1 MKLSVKK
8 KGDVPPISLEQLIKK
23 LRDSKRRNAEGIRR
37 VGGMGEVKVVYPSL
51 EGKNIIEKYSVPN
64 SPVEVFI
71 TDQGEYLVCDPPLD
85 EERRKKLTKFMSDLI
100 YLLPDDVTLD
110 DIKEATG
117 ILTDFET
124 YLVAR
129 EVFGW
134 GVLDPPIRDPRVE
147 DVNVTSA
154 YAPVLV
160 THSTYGN
167 LVSNIYFDSEE
178 EVLRLAE
185 KLVHRCGKTI
195 SFYHPLSSIRTP
207 EGHRLTVTY
216 GREVSHT
223 GTSIVVRKFP
233 EFPWS
238 ITRQM
243 VRNTI
248 DPSIAAYF
256 MMLIENRLACIV
268 YGVMSSGKTSMVNSL
283 CNLIPANARIGTIED
298 TAELRLAHP
307 YWKPLVVRES
317 YTVDR
322 RGEISQFDLVKHAL
336 RMSLDY
342 IIVGEVRGREGVDWA
357 QAVLTGHGG
366 ITSFHAGGPEEV
378 IQRFTSPP
386 ISLSLGGLMGVYSM
400 GHMMRLMREEKG
412 GRRLFVRRMVEVH
425 DVSFTSDSYDIKL
438 FARYDL
444 FGDSFL
450 HLPEDEIVKLHSMR
464 RIMELRGWDE
474 SRLVE
479 ELRLREVFLTLL
491 RDKAKVDETFLDYQI
506 VTKAI
511 WKFYEDP
518 SCFHLEDV
526 SLPEKKYMR
535 PMVTIKPNTWDVN
548 G

>member
-1 MKLSVKK
+1 MRINIRKK
-8 KGDVPPISLEQLIKK
+8 NNSSLEQLIKK
-23 LRDSKRRNAEGIRR
+23 LRSSRKRDPESTHRVEGI
-37 VGGMGEVKVVYPSL
+37 GEVKIVYPSL
-51 EGKNIIEKYSVPN
+51 EGKNIIEKYTIPN

-71 TDQGEYLVCDPPLD
+71 TDQGEYLVCDPPLS
-85 EERRKKLTKFMSDLI
+85 EERRRKLAKFMSDLI
-100 YLLPDDVTLD
+100 YLLPDNITLN
-110 DIKEATG
+110 DIEKTTG
-117 ILTDFET
+117 ILTDAET

-134 GVLDPPIRDPRVE
+134 GILDPPIKDPRVE
-147 DVNVTSA
+147 DVNITSA
-154 YAPVLV
+154 YVPVLV

-167 LVSNIYFDSEE
+167 LTSNIYFDSEE

-185 KLVHRCGKTI
+185 KLVHRCDKTI

-233 EFPWS
+233 EFSWS
-238 ITRQM
+238 ITMQM
-243 VRNTI
+243 VKNTI
-248 DPSIAAYF
+248 DPVIAAYF

-268 YGVMSSGKTSMVNSL
+268 YGAMSSGKTSMVNSL
-283 CNLIPANARIGTIED
+283 CNLIPVNARIGTIED
-298 TAELRLAHP
+298 TAELKLAHS

-386 ISLSLGGLMGVYSM
+386 ISLSLGGLMGVCSM
-400 GHMMRLMREEKG
+400 GHMMRLVKEERG
-412 GRRLFVRRMVEVH
+412 GRRLFVRRMIEVH
-425 DVSFTSDSYDIKL
+425 DVSFSSDSYDIKL
-438 FARYDL
+438 FARYDPSR
-444 FGDSFL
+444 DVFL
-450 HLPEDEIVKLHSMR
+450 HLPDNEVVKFHSMR
-464 RIMELRGWDE
+464 RIMELRGWNE
-474 SRLVE
+474 SRLLE
-479 ELRLREVFLTLL
+479 ELHLREAFLTFL
-491 RDKAKVDETFLDYQI
+491 RDKAKIDESYLDYQV

-511 WKFYEDP
+511 WRFYENP
-518 SCFHLEDV
+518 SYFHLENIA
-526 SLPEKKYMR
+526 SSERKHIQSIM
-535 PMVTIKPNTWDVN
+535 TIKS
-548 G
+548 

>member
-1 MKLSVKK
+1 MKLSIRKRRDD
-8 KGDVPPISLEQLIKK
+8 GSLEQLIK
-23 LRDSKRRNAEGIRR
+23 RIRSSKKGGVEDVCGVKGI
-37 VGGMGEVKVVYPSL
+37 GEVKVVYPML
-51 EGKNIIEKYSVPN
+51 EGKNIIEKYTIPN

-71 TDQGEYLVCDPPLD
+71 TDQGEYLICDPPLS
-85 EERRKKLTKFMSDLI
+85 EERRRKLAKFMSDLI
-100 YLLPDDVTLD
+100 YLLPDDVTLN
-110 DIKEATG
+110 DIEKAAN
-117 ILTDFET
+117 ILTDAET
-124 YLVAR
+124 YLVTR

-147 DVNVTSA
+147 DVNITSA

-167 LVSNIYFDSEE
+167 LTSNIYFDSEE

-233 EFPWS
+233 EFSWS
-238 ITRQM
+238 ITMQM

-248 DPSIAAYF
+248 DPAIAAYF
-256 MMLIENRLACIV
+256 MMLIENRLACII
-268 YGVMSSGKTSMVNSL
+268 YGVIGSGKTSMVNSL

-298 TAELRLAHP
+298 TAELKLAHP

-425 DVSFTSDSYDIKL
+425 DVSFSSDSYDIKL
-438 FARYDL
+438 FARYDPSR
-444 FGDSFL
+444 DSFL
-450 HLPEDEIVKLHSMR
+450 HIPDNEVTKLHSMR
-464 RIMELRGWDE
+464 RIMEVRGWDE
-474 SRLVE
+474 DRLME
-479 ELRLREVFLTLL
+479 ELRLREAFLTFL
-491 RDKAKVDETFLDYQI
+491 RDKAKVDEAFLDYQM

-511 WKFYEDP
+511 WRFYEDP
-518 SCFHLEDV
+518 SYFHLENIA
-526 SLPEKKYMR
+526 LPEKRYMQSIVALR
-535 PMVTIKPNTWDVN
+535 S
-548 G
+548 

>member
-1 MKLSVKK
+1 MKLSIKK
-8 KGDVPPISLEQLIKK
+8 KNDSSLEQLIKK
-23 LRDSKRRNAEGIRR
+23 LRSSKKKSSESTYRVEGI
-37 VGGMGEVKVVYPSL
+37 GEVKVVYPSL
-51 EGKNIIEKYSVPN
+51 EGKNIIEKYTIPN
-64 SPVEVFI
+64 NPVEIFI
-71 TDQGEYLVCDPPLD
+71 TDQGEYLVCDPPLS
-85 EERRKKLTKFMSDLI
+85 EEQRKKLVKFMSDLI
-100 YLLPDDVTLD
+100 YLLPDDITLS
-110 DIKEATG
+110 DIEKTTG
-117 ILTDFET
+117 ILTDVET
-124 YLVAR
+124 YLVTR

-134 GVLDPPIRDPRVE
+134 SVLDPLIRDPRVE
-147 DVNVTSA
+147 DVNITSA

-167 LVSNIYFDSEE
+167 LTSNIYFDSEE

-233 EFPWS
+233 EFSWS
-238 ITRQM
+238 ITMQM

-248 DPSIAAYF
+248 DPVIAAYF
-256 MMLIENRLACIV
+256 MMLIENRLACII

-317 YTVDR
+317 YTVDK
-322 RGEISQFDLVKHAL
+322 RGEISQFDLVKHSL

-342 IIVGEVRGREGVDWA
+342 IVVGEVRGREGIDWA

-400 GHMMRLMREEKG
+400 GHMMRLVKEEKD
-412 GRRLFVRRMVEVH
+412 GRRSFVRRMIEVH
-425 DVSFTSDSYDIKL
+425 DVSFSSDSYDIKL
-438 FARYDL
+438 FARYDPSR
-444 FGDSFL
+444 DTFL
-450 HLPEDEIVKLHSMR
+450 HISNDEVIKLHSMR

-474 SRLVE
+474 SRLIE
-479 ELRLREVFLTLL
+479 ELHLREAFLTFL
-491 RDKAKVDETFLDYQI
+491 RDKAKIDEAFLDYQV
-506 VTKAI
+506 VTRAI

-518 SCFHLEDV
+518 SYFQLENKV
-526 SLPEKKYMR
+526 PLGRKYMQSIIA
-535 PMVTIKPNTWDVN
+535 IKP
-548 G
+548 

>member
-1 MKLSVKK
+1 MKLSIKK
-8 KGDVPPISLEQLIKK
+8 KNDSSLEQLIKK
-23 LRDSKRRNAEGIRR
+23 LRSSKKKSSESTCRVEGI
-37 VGGMGEVKVVYPSL
+37 GEVKVVYPSL
-51 EGKNIIEKYSVPN
+51 ESKNIIEKYTIPN
-64 SPVEVFI
+64 SPVEIFI
-71 TDQGEYLVCDPPLD
+71 TDQGEYLVCDPPLS
-85 EERRKKLTKFMSDLI
+85 EEQRKKLVKFMSDLI
-100 YLLPDDVTLD
+100 YLLPDDITLS
-110 DIKEATG
+110 DIEKTTG
-117 ILTDFET
+117 ILTDVET
-124 YLVAR
+124 YLVTR

-134 GVLDPPIRDPRVE
+134 SVLDPLIRDPRVE
-147 DVNVTSA
+147 DVNITSA

-167 LVSNIYFDSEE
+167 LTSNIYFDSEE

-233 EFPWS
+233 EFSWS
-238 ITRQM
+238 ITMQM

-248 DPSIAAYF
+248 DPVIAAYF
-256 MMLIENRLACIV
+256 MMLIENRLACII

-317 YTVDR
+317 YTVDK

-342 IIVGEVRGREGVDWA
+342 IVVGEVRGREGIDWA

-400 GHMMRLMREEKG
+400 GHMMRLVKEEKD
-412 GRRLFVRRMVEVH
+412 GRRSFVRRMIEVH
-425 DVSFTSDSYDIKL
+425 DVSFSSDSYDIKL
-438 FARYDL
+438 FARYDPSR
-444 FGDSFL
+444 DTFL
-450 HLPEDEIVKLHSMR
+450 HISNDEIIKLHSMR

-474 SRLVE
+474 SRLIE
-479 ELRLREVFLTLL
+479 ELHLREAFLTFL
-491 RDKAKVDETFLDYQI
+491 RDKAKIDEAFLDYQV

-518 SCFHLEDV
+518 SYFQLKNKV
-526 SLPEKKYMR
+526 PLGRKYM
-535 PMVTIKPNTWDVN
+535 
-548 G
+548 